1 MKKINL
7 PIWQGLLFSHQYLT
21 SSLKKMPKKK
31 EKYTLNNFLDK
42 VILPILIII
51 DGSPHLNVNVKV
63 SEKKVFKVF
72 K

>member
-1 MKKINL
+1 
-7 PIWQGLLFSHQYLT
+7 
-21 SSLKKMPKKK
+21 MPKKK

-51 DGSPHLNVNVKV
+51 DGSPHLKVNVKV